1 MKMVNVLSFKNI
13 HEKVLLVDQDDSNS
27 SETEAMEVLGRYHR

>member
-13 HEKVLLVDQDDSNS
+13 HEKVLLDQDDSNA
-27 SETEAMEVLGRYHR
+27 SETEAMEVLGRHH